1 MFHRNAFTPAATRAS
16 DTPLC
21 AQSVSPPGDPTT
33 LALHYPSTP
42 IVSGA
47 SQPILDHHFD
57 REISVKL
64 TTLHQARHA
73 LAMLLLNRPTTA
85 SDELRSEIA
94 HSTFVRA
101 SDLFHIRCHSKKEER
116 IHRHPLETPT
126 NLEQQVSRLEHE
138 IFDIVEARNSDP
150 ELTRQICRERGIKV
164 AEAKAFLASLESL
177 QLLFTV
183 EGIGLRV
190 GGIVGR
196 AMLMIEALL
205 SELPNARVH
214 VHSNEKIFSA
224 AGAVFGSAAE
234 GRLTMGQF
242 PNENAGA
249 SEQHRADM
257 VVSVAGSLP
266 SSTHN
271 RPTARVALYPFAY
284 VQRLGSLEWLG
295 APETPELTPALHE
308 SPVCNDLHNPRG
320 TVILDRGLYKAR
332 QQRDNWDLSRLKHE
346 RRAWRTAVIAEP
358 CNALLDVV
366 AAREGWCVDEA
377 IWSMCYIWYTAKLTK
392 ELLALSSFIRDN
404 PHALPSHDPAR
415 PPHIVIHTRATAWGC
430 FKHMCSSLPDA
441 GIRII
446 DATPPIVQHV
456 NPDVPPRI
464 TLVTHSAIDNVYM
477 RQALTQ
483 LVGCPVRDST
493 NTRWIDFPVYV
504 TGSASWL
511 ESVSA
516 GGIALHDDTDT
527 LSGKKCGQIASLLL
541 KQRILAGED
550 LSSSSWS
557 TAHRDMM
564 SEASRHILGS
574 DPDGNRYRNLE
585 RLSAQARAFTDALYQ
600 LNSVDDLIIALADM
614 ARKNRI

>member
-1 MFHRNAFTPAATRAS
+1 MFHRSTPTPSATGAS
-16 DTPLC
+16 ATSLYAKPL
-21 AQSVSPPGDPTT
+21 SPPGDAAT
-33 LALHYPSTP
+33 LALSYPSTT

-47 SQPILDHHFD
+47 SQPILHHHFD
-57 REISVKL
+57 REISAKL
-64 TTLHQARHA
+64 TALHQARHA
-73 LAMLLLNRPTTA
+73 LAMLLLSSPTTA
-85 SDELRSEIA
+85 SDELRSDIA
-94 HSTFVRA
+94 SSTFVRA

-116 IHRHPLETPT
+116 IHRHPLETLT
-126 NLEQQVSRLEHE
+126 DLEQQVSHLEHE

-150 ELTRQICRERGIKV
+150 ELTRRICRERGIKV

-183 EGIGLRV
+183 EGIGKRV

-214 VHSNEKIFSA
+214 VHSNKKIFSA

-266 SSTHN
+266 SS
-271 RPTARVALYPFAY
+271 ARNQRTTQIALYPFAY
-284 VQRLGSLEWLG
+284 VQQLGSLAWLG
-295 APETPELTPALHE
+295 APESPELTPALHE

-332 QQRDNWDLSRLKHE
+332 QERDNWDLSRLKHE

-358 CNALLDVV
+358 CNTLLDVV

-377 IWSMCYIWYTAKLTK
+377 IWSMCYIWDTDKLTN

-415 PPHIVIHTRATAWGC
+415 PPHIVIHARATAWGC
-430 FKHMCSSLPDA
+430 FKHMCSRLPDA

-446 DATPPIVQHV
+446 DTTPPIVQHV
-456 NPDVPPRI
+456 NPNITPQI
-464 TLVTHSAIDNVYM
+464 TLITHSAIDNVYM
-477 RQALTQ
+477 RQAFAQ

-493 NTRWIDFPVYV
+493 NTHWIDFPVYV

-527 LSGKKCGQIASLLL
+527 LSGKKYGQIASLLL
-541 KQRILAGED
+541 KQSILAGKD
-550 LSSSSWS
+550 FRKLSWS

-564 SEASRHILGS
+564 YQASRHILGS
-574 DPDGNRYRNLE
+574 DPKGYRYSNLE
-585 RLSAQARAFTDALYQ
+585 HLSAQARAFTDALYQ
-600 LNSVDDLIIALADM
+600 LNSVDDLIIALAETV
-614 ARKNRI
+614 RKNPT